1 MSIRRRNRD
10 TLKSQ
15 AEGGNGAET
24 AEEAE
29 LRQQAQLEERRRQ
42 SSALVGESIKREL
55 ASKEAGEKFPEVDD
69 TDGQDPE
76 AEFEAWKLRELMRL
90 KREREADNAWVH
102 CAQLSSKLTTRCAD
116 ARKSE
121 KQSKQDERYP
131 RLCG

>member
-1 MSIRRRNRD
+1 MLIHRRNRE

-102 CAQLSSKLTTRCAD
+102 CVEHLV
-116 ARKSE
+116 
-121 KQSKQDERYP
+121 
-131 RLCG
+131 